1 MKRYYPAII
10 EKDEGSDYGISFPDF
25 LGCVSAGDTVEDAF
39 RMGTEALN
47 IHIAG
52 MVEDG
57 DYIPEPTHIEDIKVE
72 ADINVV
78 CIMLIPVYLPGK
90 ARRINITL
98 DENLIEQID
107 AVASNRS
114 AFLAEAAR
122 ARLSTG

>member
-1 MKRYYPAII
+1 MKKHYPAII
-10 EKDEGSDYGISFPDF
+10 EKDEDSDYGISFPDF
-25 LGCVSAGDTVEDAF
+25 LGCVSAGDTVEDAL

-72 ADINVV
+72 DDINAV
-78 CIMLIPVYLPGK
+78 CVTLMPVYLPGK

-122 ARLSTG
+122 ARLSVR